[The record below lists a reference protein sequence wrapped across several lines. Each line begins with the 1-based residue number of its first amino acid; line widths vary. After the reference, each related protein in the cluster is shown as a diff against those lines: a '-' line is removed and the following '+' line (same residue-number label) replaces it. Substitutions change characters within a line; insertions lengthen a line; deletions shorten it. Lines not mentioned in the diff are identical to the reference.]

1 MPRYTGGQMVVSY
14 LVKEGV
20 THMFGVAGHGIL
32 GLLDAGYDVQDRL
45 KMVMVRH
52 EQVAGFMADG
62 YYRVSHR
69 PAATFTS
76 SGPGSINLLI
86 ALAEA
91 MSDSVPFFSISGDVA
106 TEQWNSGALQELYR
120 QRECDFPS
128 VVRHYVKQTWQVT
141 RLDML
146 PKVLAL
152 AFKTMM
158 SGRRG
163 PVNVDVPYDKFV
175 ESVEV
180 DLFEP
185 SQWTRPVNS
194 QMPGNPQA
202 VAEAVELLLTSP
214 RPLLLAGHGV
224 QLAEAWDELRE
235 LAHHL
240 GVPVITSALAKGVIP
255 EDDPLVLGAAGAFG
269 TYPAN
274 ELARSADVILALGC
288 RFSDL
293 HTSSWQPGLTYNIPP
308 TRLIQVD
315 IDPGEIGRNYPVAV
329 GIVGDCKQVL
339 RQLLDAVRDR
349 PVPDWG
355 AWRDEAERAR
365 REWETFLTPRRASD
379 RVPLQFER
387 VLDEARRALPANASV
402 FIDAGNT
409 GGWVIQHWRTP
420 MPYGHQAAG
429 GLNAM
434 GWAPAAPL
442 GARIADPSRPC
453 VCICGDG
460 SFMMTPH
467 VVATAV
473 EYDLPVIWL
482 VLNDYSWGA
491 IKGLQGA
498 YFDAKE
504 IATTFKVH
512 QTGQLYN
519 PDLALWARA
528 CGAEGEQI
536 RRPEDL
542 SPALER
548 AIRSGRPYVLDVI
561 MDRDEVVPFTGNWQ
575 MPPIP
580 VGEPLFGKRKVR

>member
-1 MPRYTGGQMVVSY
+1 MPRYTGGQMVASY
-14 LVKEGV
+14 LLKEGV

-32 GLLDAGYDVQDRL
+32 GLLDAGYDYQDRL

-62 YYRVSHR
+62 YYRVSHK

-106 TEQWNSGALQELYR
+106 TQQWNSGALQELYR

-175 ESVEV
+175 ETADVE
-180 DLFEP
+180 LLEP
-185 SQWTRPVNS
+185 SQWTQSVHS
-194 QMPGNPQA
+194 HMPGNPAAVTQA
-202 VAEAVELLLTSP
+202 VDLLLSSSK
-214 RPLLLAGHGV
+214 PLILAGHGV

-235 LAHHL
+235 LAHRL
-240 GVPVITSALAKGVIP
+240 GIPVITSALAKGVIP
-255 EDDPLVLGAAGAFG
+255 EDDPLALGAAGAFG

-329 GIVGDCKQVL
+329 GIVGDCRQVL
-339 RQLLDAVRDR
+339 RQLLDATHDL
-349 PVPDWG
+349 PIPDLR
-355 AWRDEAERAR
+355 AWRAEADKAR
-365 REWETFLTPRRASD
+365 DEWESFLKPRRASD
-379 RVPLQFER
+379 KAPIQFER
-387 VLDEARRALPANASV
+387 VLDVARKALPANAVV
-402 FIDAGNT
+402 FVDAGNT
-409 GGWVIQHWRTP
+409 GGWVIQHWPTP
-420 MPYGHQAAG
+420 IPYGHQAAG

-442 GARIADPSRPC
+442 GARIADPTRPC

-512 QTGQLYN
+512 QKGQLYN
-519 PDLALWARA
+519 PDLAMWARA

-536 RRPEDL
+536 QRPQDL
-542 SPALER
+542 APALER
-548 AIRSGRPYVLDVI
+548 AVNSGRPYVLDVI

>member
-1 MPRYTGGQMVVSY
+1 MVANY
-14 LVKEGV
+14 LLKEGV

-32 GLLDAGYDVQDRL
+32 GLLDAGYDYQDRL

-62 YYRVSHR
+62 YYRVSHK

-106 TEQWNSGALQELYR
+106 TQQWNSGALQELYR

-175 ESVEV
+175 ETADVE
-180 DLFEP
+180 LLEP
-185 SQWTRPVNS
+185 SQWTVPVHS
-194 QMPGNPQA
+194 QMPGNPAA
-202 VAEAVELLLTSP
+202 VAQAIDLLLGSSK
-214 RPLLLAGHGV
+214 PLILAGHGV
-224 QLAEAWDELRE
+224 QLAEAWDELQE
-235 LAHHL
+235 LAHRL
-240 GVPVITSALAKGVIP
+240 GIPVATSALAKGVIP
-255 EDDPLVLGAAGAFG
+255 EDDPLALGAAGAFG
-269 TYPAN
+269 TFPAN

-315 IDPGEIGRNYPVAV
+315 IDPGEIGRNYPVAI
-329 GIVGDCKQVL
+329 GIVGDCRQVL
-339 RQLLDAVRDR
+339 RQLLDATNGRAGVDLTAWRAEAEKASAE
-349 PVPDWG
+349 WG
-355 AWRDEAERAR
+355 A
-365 REWETFLTPRRASD
+365 FLKPRRASD
-379 RVPLQFER
+379 KAPLQFER
-387 VLDEARRALPANASV
+387 VLDEMRRALPANAVV
-402 FIDAGNT
+402 FVDAGNT
-409 GGWVIQHWRTP
+409 GGWVIQHWPTH

-442 GARIADPSRPC
+442 GARIADPTRPC

-504 IATTFKVH
+504 IATSFKVH
-512 QTGQLYN
+512 QKGQLYN

-536 RRPEDL
+536 KQPQDL
-542 SPALER
+542 APALER
-548 AIRSGRPYVLDVI
+548 AVRSGRPYVLDVI